1 MNQRN
6 NMIIPLIAS
15 IGIGC
20 ATYYSMRNNGN
31 FHPFQNMTQMFRNAT
46 DKMN

>member
-1 MNQRN
+1 MNHKS

-20 ATYYSMRNNGN
+20 ATYYSMRHNGN
-31 FHPFQNMTQMFRNAT
+31 FHPFQQMSQMM
-46 DKMN
+46 KGSMK